1 MITALENA
9 LVFDGD
15 TFVGLRTVTV
25 VDGRIADILPD
36 GAVLPANA
44 HFEDLGGQMLVPGF
58 VDVQVNGG
66 GDVMFN
72 SERSVD
78 GLRKMAEGH
87 RRYGTTSM
95 MPTLITDEEHVMAEA
110 VEAIRSALSEGVP
123 GIRGVHFEGPC
134 LAPARKG
141 THDESLFRP
150 LDQGVEAIYL
160 SEGLGRVIVTLAP
173 EQVPAETITR
183 LTEKGILVS
192 AGHTAA
198 NYDQAR
204 AGLDAGIRSFTHL
217 YNAMTPMQGREPGVV
232 GCALDDAESWCGLIV
247 DGYHLHAVT
256 ARNAVRSKAVG
267 KIMLIT
273 DAMGTVGGAEKS
285 FVLYGKRIH
294 AVDGR
299 CAHEDGTL
307 AGSDLDMMSAVRNAH
322 QMLGLPLGEALRMA
336 SLYPASFLKLEDRIG
351 RIAPGYEADFAVI
364 DSETLTVSRTYI
376 AGVGKDAA

>member
-1 MITALENA
+1 MIRALENA

-25 VDGRIADILPD
+25 ADGRILDILPE
-36 GAVLPANA
+36 GAARPEGATV
-44 HFEDLGGQMLVPGF
+44 EDLGGAMLVPGF

-66 GDVMFN
+66 GGVMFN

-87 RRYGTTSM
+87 RHYGTTSM
-95 MPTLITDEEHVMAEA
+95 MPTLITDEEHVM
-110 VEAIRSALSEGVP
+110 VEAADAIRAALDEGVP

-134 LAPARKG
+134 LSPARKG
-141 THDESLFRP
+141 THDAGLFRP
-150 LDQGVEAIYL
+150 LDQGIEAIYL

-192 AGHTAA
+192 AGHTSAS
-198 NYDQAR
+198 YDQAR

-232 GCALDDAESWCGLIV
+232 GCALDDADSWCGMIV
-247 DGYHLHAVT
+247 DGYHLHAAT

-267 KIMLIT
+267 KIMLVT
-273 DAMGTVGGAEKS
+273 DAMGTVGSTEKS

-294 AVDGR
+294 AIDGR
-299 CAHEDGTL
+299 CANEDGTL

-322 QMLGLPLGEALRMA
+322 QMLGLPLEEALRMA
-336 SLYPASFLKLEDRIG
+336 SLYPATFLKLADRIG

-364 DSETLTVSRTYI
+364 TPETLTVTRTYI
-376 AGVGKDAA
+376 AGIGKDAA